1 MIPMGTGGLDRP
13 GALLVV
19 GVLICFIGCLL
30 VLVAV
35 FGDDQE
41 TEAFRPE
48 VSVIAAALLGLGIVI
63 TSYAWH
69 TLGL

>member
-1 MIPMGTGGLDRP
+1 MIPMGAGGLDLP

-19 GVLICFIGCLL
+19 GVLICLIGGLM
-30 VLVAV
+30 VLVAL
-35 FGDDQE
+35 FGDDKE

-48 VSVIAAALLGLGIVI
+48 VSVLAAALLGLGIVI